1 MTLML
6 GSGAGRAASGDRY
19 HRATMQGMPQAGPVA
34 LPGAAPSTDG
44 RGRPATRVLLVR
56 HAPTPDTGHVLT
68 GRAPGVNLSDAG
80 RRDAEALA
88 DRLAPVPIAAVYASP
103 LERTSQTA
111 AAVAAR
117 HGLGVVPL
125 AGVLEA
131 DYGTWTGGRIAELAR
146 TELWALVQRHPSR
159 VAFPDGESIRAMQE
173 RSVRAVEQVVDEH
186 PGAAVVIVSHA
197 DPIKAV
203 LAHYAGVHLDR
214 FQRFVV
220 APASLSVLDVSPAGA
235 TLVRVNDTGTTADL
249 VRSEPPA
256 TGPQPGPVPVAGG
269 DGT

>member
-1 MTLML
+1 MTPML
-6 GSGAGRAASGDRY
+6 GSGAGRAPVDGRY
-19 HRATMQGMPQAGPVA
+19 HRATMQGMSQAGPVA

-68 GRAPGVNLSDAG
+68 GRAPGVHLSDAG

-88 DRLAPVPIAAVYASP
+88 ARLAPVPIAAVYASP

-111 AAVAAR
+111 EMVAAGR
-117 HGLGVVPL
+117 GLPVRPL
-125 AGVLEA
+125 AGMLEA
-131 DYGTWTGGRIAELAR
+131 DYGTWTGGRIADLAR

-159 VAFPDGESIRAMQE
+159 AAFPAGESIRAMQE
-173 RSVRAVEQVVDEH
+173 RSVRAVEQVVEEH

-220 APASLSVLDVSPAGA
+220 APASLSVLDVGPAGA
-235 TLVRVNDTGTTADL
+235 TVLRINDTGTTADL
-249 VRSEPPA
+249 APPERSA
-256 TGPQPGPVPVAGG
+256 VDAAPGPDTLAVG
-269 DGT
+269 DGP